1 MRVSRGAAIFSR
13 TTNPLARPP
22 LPGVTVRHRS
32 LSSTLKGSFRKK
44 LMRKLS
50 FAARAKKKAVEDKK
64 KPVAPKKGKAAA
76 KPPRNPVQAVLRAA
90 SFAAR
95 KHQGQ
100 TRADNQTPY
109 FSHVA
114 RVTLILTHVFGCD
127 DEEVLTAALLHDTIE
142 DTATDYD
149 EVAELFG
156 TTVADYVV
164 TLTKNVMLPKQERE
178 DEYAARLAA
187 APEAVMIAKMAD
199 LYDNLSDRMHSP
211 KLRKT
216 AATAEKL
223 LAIFGERLE
232 TRIGHSAHAKLSV
245 LLEEVKQLQLAE
257 TLSENPATGH
267 D

>member
-1 MRVSRGAAIFSR
+1 
-13 TTNPLARPP
+13 
-22 LPGVTVRHRS
+22 
-32 LSSTLKGSFRKK
+32 
-44 LMRKLS
+44 MRKLS
-50 FAARAKKKAVEDKK
+50 VVVRAKKKAVPDKK
-64 KPVAPKKGKAAA
+64 KRVVARTA
-76 KPPRNPVQAVLRAA
+76 KVAEIEVPSTPNPVQAMLRAA

-100 TRADNQTPY
+100 TRADNRTPY

-114 RVTLILTHVFGCD
+114 RVALILSHVFGCD
-127 DEEVLTAALLHDTIE
+127 DDEVLTAALLHDTIE

-149 EVAELFG
+149 EVAEWFG
-156 TTVADYVV
+156 TRVADYVV

-178 DEYAARLAA
+178 EEYTERLAA
-187 APEAVMIAKMAD
+187 APEPVMLAKMAD

-223 LAIFGERLE
+223 LGIFGERLE
-232 TRIGHSAHAKLSV
+232 TRIGRSAHAKLSV
-245 LLEEVKQLQLAE
+245 LLEEVKELQLAE
-257 TLSENPATGH
+257 TLPGNPVTGH

>member
-1 MRVSRGAAIFSR
+1 
-13 TTNPLARPP
+13 
-22 LPGVTVRHRS
+22 
-32 LSSTLKGSFRKK
+32 
-44 LMRKLS
+44 MRKLS
-50 FAARAKKKAVEDKK
+50 VAGRARKKAAEDRK
-64 KPVAPKKGKAAA
+64 KPIARKKGKAAVL
-76 KPPRNPVQAVLRAA
+76 PLLNPVQAVLRAA

-95 KHQGQ
+95 KHHGQ

-114 RVTLILTHVFGCD
+114 RVTLILAHVFGCD

-164 TLTKNVMLPKQERE
+164 ILTKNVMLPKQERE
-178 DEYAARLAA
+178 DEYAARLAD
-187 APEAVMIAKMAD
+187 APEAVKIAKMAD

-223 LAIFGERLE
+223 LAMFGETLE
-232 TRIGHSAHAKLSV
+232 TRIGRSAHAKLSV
-245 LLEEVKQLQLAE
+245 LLEEVKQLPSADPVA
-257 TLSENPATGH
+257 SNPMIGDA
-267 D
+267 

>member
-1 MRVSRGAAIFSR
+1 MVPSI
-13 TTNPLARPP
+13 
-22 LPGVTVRHRS
+22 
-32 LSSTLKGSFRKK
+32 LKGSFRKK

-50 FAARAKKKAVEDKK
+50 VTVRAKKKAAADKK
-64 KPVAPKKGKAAA
+64 RRVAAKAAKA
-76 KPPRNPVQAVLRAA
+76 AVSPLNPVQAVLRAA

-95 KHQGQ
+95 KHHGQ

-114 RVTLILTHVFGCD
+114 RVTLILSHVFGCD
-127 DEEVLTAALLHDTIE
+127 DDEVLTAALLHDTIE

-156 TTVADYVV
+156 TRVADYVV
-164 TLTKNVMLPKQERE
+164 TLTKNVMLPKQKRE
-178 DEYAARLAA
+178 EEYAGRLAA
-187 APEAVMIAKMAD
+187 APEPVMIAKMAD

-223 LAIFGERLE
+223 LEIFGEKLE
-232 TRIGHSAHAKLSV
+232 TRIGRSAHAKLSV
-245 LLEEVKQLQLAE
+245 LLEEVTQLQLAE
-257 TLSENPATGH
+257 TLPGNPASGH

>member
-1 MRVSRGAAIFSR
+1 MYQFADR
-13 TTNPLARPP
+13 TFIA
-22 LPGVTVRHRS
+22 
-32 LSSTLKGSFRKK
+32 LKGSFRKK

-50 FAARAKKKAVEDKK
+50 RVVRPKKKAAQGQAKQ
-64 KPVAPKKGKAAA
+64 VAPKKGKGRATTKA
-76 KPPRNPVQAVLRAA
+76 KTGPPVPAPASPVQSMLRAA
-90 SFAAR
+90 SFSAR

-100 TRADNQTPY
+100 TRADNVTPY

-114 RVTLILTHVFGCD
+114 RVTLILSHVFGCY

-156 TTVADYVV
+156 EQVAQYVV
-164 TLTKNVMLPKQERE
+164 LLTKNVMLPKQERE
-178 DEYAARLAA
+178 EEYAARLAA

-199 LYDNLSDRMHSP
+199 LYDNLSDRVHSP

-216 AATAEKL
+216 AATAERL
-223 LAIFGERLE
+223 LTLFGERVE
-232 TRIGHSAHAKLSV
+232 TRIGLSAHAKLTA
-245 LLEEVKQLQLAE
+245 LLEEVKALQSAE
-257 TLSENPATGH
+257 TASGDPAVGH